1 METVKEQIS
10 ARQLMFSIAC
20 YIQGSA
26 LVLSFLTDTLKQESW
41 IGVVAG
47 YLLGLL
53 ILGIYAALIKMFPGQ
68 SIVQINIHIFGKVL
82 GKIISLLYIYF
93 FFSLAFLNTRNFGDF
108 INGYIM
114 PNTPAFAIAVM
125 LLFICA
131 WAVRQGVETMTRYS
145 TAFVII
151 TFMVTFALIILMSK
165 DMKLNNFLPVFSLPI
180 KDYIQGSH
188 TLSIV
193 SFCEIIAF
201 FMFFPYVKEKEK
213 IGSSLYMGMSIGA
226 ITIITVI
233 VRNTAV
239 LGPLFAYLSSP
250 TYEAIRFIDIG
261 NTLTRMEVLYAGIL
275 VMLMFFRVSIVFFA
289 AVVGLKQVFRLH
301 SHRSLVPVLAALI
314 VLFSLT
320 VFHAAAEHAYWGT
333 NISAVY
339 STLFEVIL
347 PLITLLV
354 ALLRMGLKKHKKQS
368 VRG

>member
-1 METVKEQIS
+1 
-10 ARQLMFSIAC
+10 MFSIVC

-26 LVLSFLTDTLKQESW
+26 LVFSFLTDTTKQESW
-41 IGVVAG
+41 IAVVAG
-47 YLLGLL
+47 YLISLL
-53 ILGIYAALIKMFPGQ
+53 IVGIYAALIKMFPGE
-68 SIVQINIHIFGKVL
+68 SIVQINIHVFGKVF
-82 GKIISLLYIYF
+82 GKIVSLLYIYF
-93 FFSLAFLNTRNFGDF
+93 FFSLAFLNTRNFDDF

-114 PNTPAFAIAVM
+114 PNTPAVVIAAM

-145 TAFVII
+145 TVFVII
-151 TFMVTFALIILMSK
+151 TFMVTIALIFLMFK
-165 DMKLNNFLPVFSLPI
+165 DMKLSNFLPVLSLPV
-180 KDYIQGSH
+180 KDYIQGTH
-188 TLSIV
+188 TLSMV

-201 FMFFPYVKEKEK
+201 FMFFPYVKEKDK
-213 IGSSLYMGMSIGA
+213 IGSSLFMGMSVGA
-226 ITIITVI
+226 IAIILVI
-233 VRNTAV
+233 LRNTAV

-250 TYEAIRFIDIG
+250 TYEAIRFVNIG

-289 AVVGLKQVFRLH
+289 AVVGLKQVFHLR
-301 SHRSLVPVLAALI
+301 SHRRLVPIFAALI

-320 VFHAAAEHAYWGT
+320 VFHTVAEHAYWGT

-354 ALLRMGLKKHKKQS
+354 ALLSLGLKKHKKQS